1 VRVAIPLRLVGQYYY
16 GWVETPTGLN
26 ISFSFFIEG
35 LHPVDECDGNMKY
48 LLFGGGGF
56 IGSAVADRLLADRH
70 SLRIFE
76 LPRVEPYR
84 RFDSSESVEWITGDF
99 QSVSDLR
106 RAIDGVDA
114 VLHLVSTTLPK
125 GSNEDPV
132 YDVNTNVI
140 STIHMLNSMVQI
152 RVKRIIFISS
162 GGTVY
167 GVPRAIPVTED
178 HPTDPEV
185 SYGITKLMIEKYL
198 YLYNRLHGLEP
209 IILRVA
215 NPYGERQ
222 RTRSAQGAVA
232 AFIHRALAG
241 EPIEI
246 WGDGSVAR
254 DYIYIADV
262 ARACAL
268 ALQYRGEKMIF
279 NVSSGVGTSLTD
291 LVTAIETII
300 EKPLQ
305 VRYLPG
311 RSFDVPISVL
321 DYSLAK
327 KELDWSPK
335 VTLLDGLRRTIS
347 WASHEAQHRWRD
359 GF

>member
-1 VRVAIPLRLVGQYYY
+1 
-16 GWVETPTGLN
+16 
-26 ISFSFFIEG
+26 
-35 LHPVDECDGNMKY
+35 MKY

-56 IGSAVADRLLADRH
+56 IGSAVADRLLADGH
-70 SLRIFE
+70 PLRIFE

-99 QSVSDLR
+99 QNVSDLR

-114 VLHLVSTTLPK
+114 ILHLVSTTLPK
-125 GSNEDPV
+125 GSNENPV

-140 STIHMLNSMVQI
+140 STIEMLNTMVQT

-167 GVPRAIPVTED
+167 GVPHTIPITED
-178 HPTDPEV
+178 HPTNPEV

-198 YLYNRLHGLEP
+198 YLYSRLHGLEP

-222 RTRSAQGAVA
+222 RVGTGQGAVA
-232 AFIHRALAG
+232 AFIRRALAG

-254 DYIYIADV
+254 DYIYISDV
-262 ARACAL
+262 ACACAL
-268 ALQYRGEKMIF
+268 ALQYRGTKMIF
-279 NVSSGVGTSLTD
+279 NISSGVGASLTD
-291 LVTAIETII
+291 LVTAIGTIM

-305 VRYLPG
+305 VRHLPG

-327 KELDWSPK
+327 KELNWSPK
-335 VTLLDGLRRTIS
+335 VGLLDGLRRTIS
-347 WASHEAQHRWRD
+347 WAANESQHRSRGG

>member
-1 VRVAIPLRLVGQYYY
+1 MR
-16 GWVETPTGLN
+16 
-26 ISFSFFIEG
+26 
-35 LHPVDECDGNMKY
+35 Y

-56 IGSAVADRLLADRH
+56 IGSAVADRLLADGH
-70 SLRIFE
+70 ALRIFE

-84 RFDSSESVEWITGDF
+84 RFDSSESVEWIAGDF
-99 QSVSDLR
+99 QNVSDLR

-132 YDVNTNVI
+132 YDVKTNVI
-140 STIHMLNSMVQI
+140 STIQMLNTMVQT

-167 GVPRAIPVTED
+167 GIPRAIPVTED
-178 HPTDPEV
+178 HPTNPEV

-198 YLYNRLHGLEP
+198 YLYRRLHGLEP

-222 RTRSAQGAVA
+222 RTGTAQGAVA

-241 EPIEI
+241 ETIEI
-246 WGDGSVAR
+246 WGDGSVTR
-254 DYIYIADV
+254 DYIYISDV
-262 ARACAL
+262 ASACTL
-268 ALQYRGEKMIF
+268 ALQYRGAKMIF
-279 NVSSGVGTSLTD
+279 NISSGVGTSLTD
-291 LVTAIETII
+291 LVTAIGTLM

-305 VRYLPG
+305 MRHLPG

-327 KELDWSPK
+327 NELGWSPK
-335 VTLLDGLRRTIS
+335 VGLLEGLRRTIS
-347 WASHEAQHRWRD
+347 WASNEAQEQWRS

>member
-1 VRVAIPLRLVGQYYY
+1 
-16 GWVETPTGLN
+16 
-26 ISFSFFIEG
+26 
-35 LHPVDECDGNMKY
+35 
-48 LLFGGGGF
+48 
-56 IGSAVADRLLADRH
+56 LLADGH
-70 SLRIFE
+70 ALRIFE

-84 RFDSSESVEWITGDF
+84 RFGASECLEWITGDF
-99 QSVSDLR
+99 QNVSDLR

-140 STIHMLNSMVQI
+140 STIQMLNTMVKTE
-152 RVKRIIFISS
+152 VKRLIFISS

-167 GVPRAIPVTED
+167 GVPHAIPIPED
-178 HPTDPEV
+178 HPTNPGV

-209 IILRVA
+209 IILRAA

-222 RTRSAQGAVA
+222 RAGAGQGAVA
-232 AFIHRALAG
+232 AFIRRALAG

-254 DYIYIADV
+254 DYIYISDV
-262 ARACAL
+262 ARAFAL
-268 ALQYRGEKMIF
+268 ALQYRGTKMIF
-279 NVSSGVGTSLTD
+279 NISSGVGTSLTD
-291 LVTAIETII
+291 LVGAIETII

-305 VRYLPG
+305 VRHLPA

-321 DYSLAK
+321 DSSLA
-327 KELDWSPK
+327 
-335 VTLLDGLRRTIS
+335 
-347 WASHEAQHRWRD
+347 
-359 GF
+359 